1 MLNPS
6 LRKYSSLA
14 AIFSNFVLF
23 EMKND
28 ILKYLGLTFALSVLL
43 TEFLLLLLYLLEQ
56 SRFKDLWVPLPTYF
70 LAILVLNIIL
80 AVTSLPALFLTN
92 KTVYMNVSK
101 RILAYFL
108 FPLLALLALIIF
120 TNGIWID
127 YTILILSGISYLVF
141 YSWFYR
147 KLTRAYN

>member
-1 MLNPS
+1 
-6 LRKYSSLA
+6 
-14 AIFSNFVLF
+14 
-23 EMKND
+23 MKND

-43 TEFLLLLLYLLEQ
+43 TELLLLLLYLLEQ

-80 AVTSLPALFLTN
+80 AVTSLPAFFLTN

-108 FPLLALLALIIF
+108 FPLLTLLALIIF
-120 TNGIWID
+120 TTGIWID
-127 YTILILSGISYLVF
+127 YTILILSGLSYLVF

-147 KLTRAYN
+147 KLTRTYN